1 MNQLT
6 SIPVASRF
14 RSILALIVFLAS
26 FTIFLLYTADVS
38 KKVDRIA
45 RERVIKEI
53 NVALAMRL
61 FESTIDGTLSE
72 LSKINKKNPFL
83 VLKGKDYSVPKDY
96 IGLVSAKVRPQV
108 SGWYY
113 DMDQK
118 NIFYWDGSARL
129 FQYQLQFR
137 YRDVNNSGRYES
149 SKDVIEKL
157 EMVSQ

>member
-14 RSILALIVFLAS
+14 RSILALIVFLAC

-61 FESTIDGTLSE
+61 FQSTIEGTLND

-96 IGLVSAKVRPQV
+96 IGLVSGKVTPQV

-118 NIFYWDGSARL
+118 NIFYWDGDARL
-129 FQYQLQFR
+129 FQYQLQFQ